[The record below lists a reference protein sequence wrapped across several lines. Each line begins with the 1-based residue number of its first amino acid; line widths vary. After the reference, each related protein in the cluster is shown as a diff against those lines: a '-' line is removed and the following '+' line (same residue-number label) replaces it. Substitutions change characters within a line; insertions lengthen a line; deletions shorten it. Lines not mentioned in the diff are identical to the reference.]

1 MNITSKRDGGELS
14 ISLAGELDHHAARC
28 AIPKIS
34 KIIDTEL
41 PIRLTLD
48 FSGISF
54 MDSSGIALVIGAYRR
69 VTSFG
74 GDFSVINVSR
84 QAYKV
89 FSAAGIC
96 KLISITTADASLA
109 KI

>member
-1 MNITSKRDGGELS
+1 MNITSTRQGGELLINLS
-14 ISLAGELDHHAARC
+14 GELDHHAARC
-28 AIPKIS
+28 TIPQIS
-34 KIIDTEL
+34 RIIDSEL
-41 PIRLTLD
+41 PLKLVFD

-54 MDSSGIALVIGAYRR
+54 MDSSGIAVVIGGYKK
-69 VTSFG
+69 TTGIG
-74 GDFSVINVSR
+74 GEFSVINVPK

-96 KLISITTADASLA
+96 KLINIRTTEDSLT